1 MKHFKRILSTVLALI
16 LLLGTYTPAYAQGAS
31 GLDALKGLS
40 FDTAALSK
48 TPRLDLSSLDKLVK
62 NSGSLTD
69 SEKSGQEKELVSK
82 ASKLMEDG
90 LKKFK
95 DFQDSKASENPD
107 NSRPA
112 PPPGENKENDVEKD
126 LQALGLDLSFLK
138 DLDLK
143 KLEDWK
149 IPDLKSL
156 DPLAD
161 KDADKAEKKDG
172 SNEKKDQTKK
182 DDGKENPA
190 DAKKGA
196 LTKEAKEALD
206 RGAKE
211 FAEKVLKD
219 GQAGKVYTLTLD
231 GKTLQT
237 QMEYELSRDD
247 DGKPTSITWV
257 YKLYTKEQKPDLYN
271 TFITYPDDGLDKPLL
286 LTEESTKEE
295 KAAQK
300 ALTEAR
306 EAFRNSELNQEFLND
321 YEKSLLLTYDLEHL
335 VPSDQGYSYSK
346 VVTPIQTQKDKND
359 NDNGGW
365 TLDVQ
370 TRLGGASAIQRF
382 RINKEGNLVWPKDGA
397 DPKDF
402 APQMTSK
409 VTDLSRR
416 ATVTYAN
423 TGNKEITYAPQLDL
437 LSPDQLSQARIEI
450 YDLVQVDE
458 ALTQKMGELG
468 RMDLSKL
475 GFDEKDLDR
484 VDLSRLDP
492 SAWDKAL
499 KDWSVKDLTRVGI
512 IKDAKDLEAYAKDQ
526 DPKKDLQDAQKAVED
541 LLGSAKIKGAEL
553 FNKTADLL
561 FNDNINGYAFRPIA
575 QGQLGDLDPKK
586 PLKLAPGQIAIVSL
600 VELNKEGL
608 EEKKKDLE
616 EKAAEAKAKAE
627 AEAKAKKEAAKKAA
641 AEAKTKAEA
650 EAKVKKEAAEKAAA
664 EAKAKAEEMA
674 KAEKEKAEK
683 AAADAKAAA
692 EEKAA
697 KAKAAAEALAGK
709 SPEEAKE
716 ILRQQA
722 KEQTDKLKAQTDK
735 LKDQADK
742 LKDQAKKAGQDLQA
756 LDPEAAEKAKELL
769 TPKVGIQKVTTEEI
783 INRVKSAAEARPLPK
798 PEEVKEILKNSLV
811 QAGTAL
817 GIDQGTG
824 QKDKLDKLMKEKFQD
839 LARQY
844 APPLRGPGGKTL
856 EVGLYE
862 KGTTI
867 PLTGA
872 EFLIYQPGGI
882 HETLTTGPDG
892 KATKT
897 GLSAGTYY
905 VQQVSAP
912 DGYLPIYS
920 AQTLVIKETDVSAGL
935 VFENVK
941 VGGGSTGGSGSC
953 TLTIGVFEDNGGNPN
968 PRIPIK
974 GAVLEITKNG
984 GGFTPLTLT
993 TGAEGVATAHLDPGA
1008 YTIRQLSSDKD
1019 HLPWVLPKTENITAT
1034 QTTRTLTYSNV
1045 KRPDSGNIVGNGGA
1059 ETLTLLVYDKDD
1071 HNKRIADAVLRVVGD
1086 GLDVQVTT
1094 GPDGTAEVKNLKLG
1108 TYTITQLS
1116 APEDY
1121 LPYPDP
1127 ITITK
1132 SFFYDPYIVKIDN
1145 AYAPQGRQGVT
1156 VYVKDFTLDAQ
1167 GQPLNTPVSKATV
1180 QILDKDGRVVGTQT
1194 TGEDGVIYFKG
1205 LDPSLAPYTFRLVQ
1219 APRKYGDPKKC
1230 KVIGDG
1236 ELKATD
1242 LEPGKSPWREFR
1254 LVEAETQEVRI
1265 TVFEKGDEKTKI
1277 SGATFDLISLADG
1290 EKISIPA
1297 SDSNGEISVTVPTGE
1312 YKLVQKTTGP
1322 DYDPMPG
1329 ELTFTVLKQSPTNT
1343 GNILPYEVPVPNAL
1357 KNPQGKME
1365 TITVHK
1371 NWQTLPD
1378 PAVTAKFKVINLDT
1392 GETAKKGDGSPAED
1406 TLSSDAPDQSL
1417 TFSMRKYDENYKRLR
1432 YSVVEEPLEGY
1443 YYSIFQEGLTF
1454 TLTNYPDANPDK
1466 KNVDIRGH
1474 KNWQNDTEADRPA
1487 SVTVQLLKNGEPL
1500 DPDQRQTVGKNNA
1513 WTYEFTG
1520 LPAVDSQTHR
1530 PNVYSIR
1537 EVNPPAGY
1545 NTVASPVGYDLI
1557 NVKNGA
1563 PTGSFTVKKTDPKGD
1578 PLPGASFELRRIKAT
1593 WTATAGPNGAWTAD
1607 TPRVVEKAKTLE
1619 VKNTDGT
1626 LLFDDLQDGL
1636 YELEEVKAPVKE
1648 VTGANGTSTIPYNRD
1663 KTIHVVQVKNGFI
1676 TIDKKSYHS
1685 SAAQGSFPVP
1695 YTEEINQQK
1704 ARNPQPFKMEIPEG
1718 FLSKRISKLVDDKA
1732 NKYQMELTVEG
1743 RSEFSEGKAV
1753 DVVLVVDHS
1762 GSIRKNGRDATVR
1775 QQVNTLVNKLVGQ
1788 PNIRLGYVEYSGFA
1802 YNKEAWA
1809 QIQPGRFGGNFTPP
1823 NENLSL
1829 PGINNPP
1836 WTKYRIKEG
1845 TSSIL
1850 SSIPLSRPADITK
1863 HTDFDQGEGFNTDHF
1878 SNSTFTQ
1885 EGLKEAKKILDN
1897 GRPDA
1902 EKKIVLVTDGG
1913 PTLSFKATEA
1923 KALPN
1928 GVEFP
1933 KPGSGDDF
1941 TANAKGYTTYA
1952 TDFDFNTVV
1961 GDGNYYRFKDGYK
1974 YSRLSYTDYLI
1985 SRNPSN
1991 PSSRP
1996 ETVYDNAYATMSYV
2010 RKLHEDNIEVS
2021 TLAYDLENTENW
2033 GIFNKMERQIL
2044 PNLASPGRYKE
2055 SQSASDLANDFDKL
2069 FHLDDNYAY
2078 KSIQH
2083 GIVVDPMG
2091 DHIDLDLGPNKIF
2104 NANDYELTASKPE
2117 LLEGVQVTYDKTSK
2131 KILLTGLNLKS
2142 GEWVRLNYKVSLN
2155 KDAEKDTFYRT
2166 NGPTTLQPKKTEPSI
2181 KRNFPVPAIQKYEA
2195 VFPVENS
2202 SPYPFKLSKVDA
2214 ERDKNGQLIFLSGAE
2229 FTLKRENSAG
2239 EYKVVPGK
2247 ERLVSGDGGLISLD
2261 QLPLGNYCLEET
2273 KAPEGY
2279 ELPKDPCYRFKVV
2292 QNQFNE
2298 YELVPETGTKEVV
2311 NYRKYPKG
2319 EFELRKLK
2327 ENKDYL
2333 PGATFTLYELVKD
2346 ANGNVT
2352 EKEIQKQVTVADKN
2366 LTFKDLKPGEYRL
2379 RETEAPGKYIKI
2391 NGYWDITVDSQGF
2404 TQVVGHLP
2412 QTYQRQRAA
2421 LKADPAKPLAKS
2433 AQGPTESLAFAR
2445 KAVPATLP
2453 AAGSGALDPVAL
2465 KASSGRLQ
2473 MSPPVQGPPLRS
2485 VVNKE
2490 TTVNSNSY
2498 DMVSSATLVNADRKE
2513 YGIKCKI
2520 TPKADSNLPVSDF
2533 YFAVETSDY
2542 ADGPNDQNIFTQ
2554 MLKDFITKL
2563 KDYNQ
2568 QGRISVWQYR
2578 GDGSTDQSVTLQD
2591 IAKYKVPDIAIAN
2604 VIENTSDTRTVR
2616 SLRGG
2621 LNNNDNADPNNR
2633 NMGKVLQN
2641 INTKASERGANPPYV
2656 VICSPYDAQKSTSLY
2671 PAAKAIRN
2679 RTIRNRE
2686 GKIFAYTGI
2695 FKERKDNG
2703 KFYKDAN
2710 NAVVNDPGNI
2720 IYYSYDDQGNYLMG
2734 DPNYVD
2740 YNQNPQSL
2748 GREKPMGTPKAK
2760 DLLDKIFTPENL
2772 RSAVENKIVEVV
2784 VPKEFTVVK
2793 AEGCNISQN
2802 SDGTTT
2808 ITKTGFT
2815 APINQETSFS
2825 YNVKLTNPPQS
2836 QNEPLSVWKTFT
2848 LNGLRGDDPIGSD
2861 KAPTVKDDG
2870 LTITIDSKLIERV
2883 GGNETLTNNTT
2894 IPLTNVRLYRALP
2907 KGQKKLVEI
2916 PGGNPFIL
2924 AAGATNSISGL
2935 EPTGLD
2941 TDGVRRPYTY
2951 TVEADTPKDY
2961 VLTYQ
2966 AADAQGTSQPNGAL
2980 GGSGTLTICLR
2991 EVGMSFAVRKIWQ
3004 TNQTLPDG
3012 LTVHLLR
3019 RLKGT
3024 NEDFVDTGRTL
3035 VLTGRDGWQGAFT
3048 DLEAVDANNQPYEYH
3063 VREETPEMNDGYY
3076 RVTYIYDSDGRGV
3089 TIRSEAVPVITVHNF
3104 EPNITFLKK
3113 DGLSQPLAGGTFVL
3127 KKVEEGGTETVV
3139 KTISADQGRL
3149 VFDHLDPGTKN
3160 SAGNEKPAIYKVYET
3175 VAPDGFEAPG
3185 EGPGK
3190 EVASFKIK
3198 ADGSVFDIQ
3207 PTSGTILNKHLPVHV
3222 YLRKVDKEDTTKP
3235 PIPLSGAEFELYL
3248 KKIIPLA
3255 EGMTPNNQILD
3266 IGDMADSAHPDALL
3280 KYAGKYNIRD
3290 ENGNLAYTFA
3300 TKKDVNG
3307 KVTIAGI
3314 DGLGEDILV
3323 NGQHITIRKV
3333 DPALGPYRLE
3343 VETDVKI
3350 NGLFTSG
3357 ADGKI
3362 DLGSLAPGTY
3372 RLFETKAPAG
3382 GYQIPPAPV
3391 VILVNPDGKVQVAG
3405 IDAPATIDQPADI
3418 ANSKKKTGMLGALK
3432 VSRGSGGSVDAVSG
3446 ATYAVW
3452 TTTADLSGTGSI
3464 KGVEWKIIND
3474 PHRYVP
3480 FEKKY
3485 GVNTPESNFYKRYGF
3500 LIDMVDKDATGKAV
3514 YYRIEEGR
3522 APMGYSGSADG
3533 SYVVKMMDPG
3543 GTSKKL
3549 EVEWIRHYNG
3559 QGIMEAELYKRDPQ
3573 GGPDFRQTGDY
3584 LYYENNKIHIP
3595 SGGVL
3600 GLALDLEA
3608 DTTDPKVELLPSLLV
3623 DNQPNQLKLIKYDEE
3638 KAKKTD
3644 QIPADSRLAGAKF
3657 AIYYRDDVA
3666 GTEFPYST
3674 LDASGN
3680 PVTEKVRLSPL
3691 VKNPD
3696 VQNAYLAPEYGRD
3709 MTTKVPAGKTL
3720 EEVQYTAVTDTDGV
3734 VSFEKLPQRFIKYE
3748 SVKNTE
3754 DWPNTVPAPNVRPH
3768 YYLVELEAPDGY
3780 DRITEAIG
3788 PFLAT
3793 EKGFVTVDSPLTDTV
3808 KAKDNKTIKAPQK
3821 YTENN
3826 VPYYAYK
3833 MANRKYTV
3841 HFRKVFRDYRKL
3853 YGTYPMKDITFAL
3866 YRQDKD
3872 GVFKPVKFT
3881 STEPPVPQYGP
3892 ADVVLTKDNANQYAL
3907 TGVSDPKGELSFKIP
3922 LEGTYAIKE
3931 VNTPDYYVKTD
3942 FAWKFI
3948 VDSKGQA
3955 RALPEGYVPMEGD
3968 FDLTRDSN
3976 NPPQGPNIAGG
3987 ISSVNYATGRF
3998 TSYFYVNPE
4007 KFSLSD
4013 ARMYI
4018 YVPDN
4023 LKKQYTVDIF
4033 DLPDG
4038 AANANGTF
4046 PKIPNQAL
4054 VPAGISDQIERNTV
4068 DNYISILFYRR
4079 QWLSYENLMNQR
4091 AYVVRVTGPFDA
4103 KTDGEVGIEAQLES
4117 NNANYYD
4124 RDVARI
4130 RDYQPLTGRRLDGT
4144 GAVNEI
4150 INNSIIRF
4158 TKVNSENVNEPLA
4171 GAVFTLSREIKDPN
4185 TGKTSWALVTD
4196 YPDHPDGEFVTTG
4209 SGSLTLE
4216 RLPEG
4221 KYLLKEIKVP
4231 EGYFNAMV
4239 SREFAVDSSGRITVV
4254 QPQTEGETFEI
4265 LKNTP
4270 KGKENLQVH
4279 KFKED
4284 GISPLPGAKFKL
4296 ITPYGETEPQAVDG
4310 SGVLTFSELPPGT
4323 YYIKEVEA
4331 PSGYT
4336 LDSQAYRVQ
4345 VNAKNGDYKAPRDQ
4359 WGNIDKKNNV
4369 GQLIEIT
4376 GMKAK
4381 TSEGR
4386 TDILYPNR
4394 AESLLAQLN
4403 IKILQ
4408 PKEIQPGDY
4417 CVIKLSDTVDTHGIG
4432 DSKDD
4437 NFDIYAAGGRV
4448 AEGIYDRDK
4457 NTITYVF
4464 TKYLETYRLLSMEP
4478 SIQLYPN
4485 REVVGQDG
4493 TMTYT
4498 LSLTDDSG
4506 QVTYS
4511 DAKGQIYVDY
4521 HNIFKEY
4528 YKNVD
4533 GLSLGTYITECHRN
4547 LDEHGNV
4554 VDTADQGAFTWIGYV
4569 NLERNRYNNSELFF
4583 ATSTN
4588 YDYANMKVTLY
4599 PVPDDLVL
4607 PNSYGVKAEE
4617 LEAPVSLPEGEEG
4630 ITRYGNMMRINL
4642 GDRLK
4647 EGKSY
4652 VVKITGA
4659 LGTEN
4664 LKEPLETTGW
4674 LQSYYLDR
4682 YNQTQTLSVSSS
4694 NYSQFYINSSDS
4706 TIAVL
4711 FSLNNHPN
4719 RVELTKIGSDGKPI
4733 IESKNVPATE
4743 KAQFRLEKQEGT
4755 NWVTYRVGTP
4765 PADTIGL
4772 NSEGKIVYAG
4782 LPAGNYRVL
4791 EIKAPK
4797 GYFDPGMNKPVASFT
4812 IDRNTGEV
4820 KDLYPASGL
4829 VTNKPRTLSLEKYLV
4844 FPSGVTK
4851 KAGGNQ
4857 QAIFRLYKYDKT
4869 KGQVDNPFVR
4879 QETAFNKE
4887 FYNPVV
4893 NKATEN
4899 DPDDKKKGAFLTED
4913 GVLTLTDL
4921 ENNAYYGLVEEK
4933 APPGFN
4939 LLEKGFIRIFQV
4951 TESGDIKLYRRLR
4964 LDEVKPG
4971 QDWNTQ
4977 APMLIDRSRPDQET
4991 IDFFHI
4997 KNFHPGY
5004 PKTGGLGPSQ
5014 WLALAGGTL
5023 LALSAAAFVAGEI
5036 KKKRAS
5042 SRKGGGR

>member
-40 FDTAALSK
+40 FDAAALSK

-69 SEKSGQEKELVSK
+69 SEKSGQEKELVSR

-112 PPPGENKENDVEKD
+112 PPPGENKENDVKKD

-138 DLDLK
+138 DLDIK

-172 SNEKKDQTKK
+172 SGEKKDQTKK
-182 DDGKENPA
+182 DDGKGNPA

-231 GKTLQT
+231 GKTLET

-306 EAFRNSELNQEFLND
+306 EAFRNSDLNQEFLND

-335 VPSDQGYSYSK
+335 VSSDQGYSYSK

-382 RINKEGNLVWPKDGA
+382 RINKEGNLLWPKDGA

-423 TGNKEITYAPQLDL
+423 TGNKEISYAPQLDL
-437 LSPDQLSQARIEI
+437 LSPDKLSQARIEI

-541 LLGSAKIKGAEL
+541 LLGPAKIKGAEL

-722 KEQTDKLKAQTDK
+722 KDQADKLKAQTDK

-756 LDPEAAEKAKELL
+756 LDPEAAEKAKGLL
-769 TPKVGIQKVTTEEI
+769 TPKVGIQKVTTEDI
-783 INRVKSAAEARPLPK
+783 INRMKSAAEARPLPK

-817 GIDQGTG
+817 GIEQGTG
-824 QKDKLDKLMKEKFQD
+824 RRDKLDQLMKEDLQG

-856 EVGLYE
+856 EVALYE

-867 PLTGA
+867 PLAGA

-882 HETLTTGPDG
+882 HETLTTGSDG

-920 AQTLVIKETDVSAGL
+920 GQALVIKETDVSAGL
-935 VFENVK
+935 VFANVK
-941 VGGGSTGGSGSC
+941 VGGGSNGGSGSC
-953 TLTIGVFEDNGGNPN
+953 TLTIQVYEDNGGNPD
-968 PRIPIK
+968 PSKPIK

-984 GGFTPLTLT
+984 GGFTPLILT
-993 TGAEGVATAHLDPGA
+993 TDVNGVATAHLDPGA

-1019 HLPWVLPKTENITAT
+1019 HLPWVLPKTENISAT
-1034 QTTRTLTYSNV
+1034 QTTPTLTYSNV

-1180 QILDKDGRVVGTQT
+1180 QILDKDGKVAGTQT
-1194 TGEDGVIYFKG
+1194 TGEDGVLYFKS

-1219 APRKYGDPKKC
+1219 APRKYGDPKKY
-1230 KVIGDG
+1230 KIIGDG

-1254 LVEAETQEVRI
+1254 LVKAETQEVRI

-1297 SDSNGEISVTVPTGE
+1297 SDSNGEISVTVPTGD

-1329 ELTFTVLKQSPTNT
+1329 ELTFTVLKQSPSNT
-1343 GNILPYEVPVPNAL
+1343 GNDWPYEVPVPNAL

-1365 TITVHK
+1365 IITVNK

-1417 TFSMRKYDENYKRLR
+1417 TFSLPKYDENYKRLR

-1466 KNVDIRGH
+1466 TTVDIRGH
-1474 KNWQNDTEADRPA
+1474 KNWQNDTEAGRPA
-1487 SVTVQLLKNGEPL
+1487 SVTVELLKNGEPFNPRKTQTASK
-1500 DPDQRQTVGKNNA
+1500 PD
-1513 WTYEFTG
+1513 WTYEFG
-1520 LPAVDSQTHR
+1520 SQPAIDPQTRR
-1530 PNVYSIR
+1530 PNVYSVR

-1593 WTATAGPNGAWTAD
+1593 WTATAGPNGAYVAVN
-1607 TPRVVEKAKTLE
+1607 PRVVEKAKTLE
-1619 VKNTDGT
+1619 VKNADGT

-1648 VTGANGTSTIPYNRD
+1648 ITGANGTSTIPYNRD

-1676 TIDKKSYHS
+1676 TIDGKSYHS

-1743 RSEFSEGKAV
+1743 KSEFSEGKAV

-1762 GSIRKNGRDATVR
+1762 GSIRKNGRDVTVR
-1775 QQVNTLVNKLVGQ
+1775 QQVETLVDKLAGQ
-1788 PNIRLGYVEYSGFA
+1788 PNIRLGYVEYSGFS
-1802 YNKEAWA
+1802 YNKEARA
-1809 QIQPGRFGGNFTPP
+1809 QIRSGRFGGNFTPP
-1823 NENLSL
+1823 NENLNL
-1829 PGINNPP
+1829 PGINYSP
-1836 WTKYRIKEG
+1836 WTKYPIKEG

-1885 EGLKEAKKILDN
+1885 EGLKEAKEILDN

-1923 KALPN
+1923 KDLPN
-1928 GVEFP
+1928 GVDFP
-1933 KPGSGDDF
+1933 NPGGGSDF
-1941 TANAKGYTTYA
+1941 TNNAGKYDTYA
-1952 TDFDFNTVV
+1952 TAFDFNTVV
-1961 GDGNYYRFKDGYK
+1961 GDGNFYRFRDGYNFQ
-1974 YSRLSYTDYLI
+1974 LSYLKYPIYRT
-1985 SRNPSN
+1985 SN
-1991 PSSRP
+1991 PSSKA

-2010 RKLHEDNIEVS
+2010 RMLHNQYNIEVS
-2021 TLAYDLENTENW
+2021 TLAYDLDNTENW
-2033 GIFNKMERQIL
+2033 GVFNHMEDRIL
-2044 PNLASPGRYKE
+2044 PNLASPGRYKK
-2055 SQSASDLANDFDKL
+2055 SQSASDLAKDFETL
-2069 FHLDDNYAY
+2069 FHLDENYAY

-2083 GIVVDPMG
+2083 GIVEDPMG
-2091 DHIDLDLGPNKIF
+2091 DHIDLDLGPNGIF

-2117 LLEGVQVTYDKTSK
+2117 LLEGVQVTYDETSK

-2155 KDAEKDTFYRT
+2155 ENAEKDTFYRT
-2166 NGPTTLQPKKTEPSI
+2166 NGPTTLQPKATEPSI
-2181 KRNFPVPAIQKYEA
+2181 KRDFPVPAIQKYEA
-2195 VFPVENS
+2195 VFAVENS

-2239 EYKVVPGK
+2239 KYEVVPGK
-2247 ERLVSGDGGLISLD
+2247 ERLVSGDGGLIALD

-2292 QNQFNE
+2292 QNEFNE
-2298 YELVPETGTKEVV
+2298 YVLVPETGTKEVV

-2346 ANGNVT
+2346 ANGNVI
-2352 EKEIQKQVTVADKN
+2352 EEREIQKQVTVADKN

-2379 RETEAPGKYIKI
+2379 RETEAPGKYIQI

-2433 AQGPTESLAFAR
+2433 VQGPTESLAFAR

-2453 AAGSGALDPVAL
+2453 AAGSGALDPAAL

-2485 VVNKE
+2485 VVNEE

-2498 DMVSSATLVNADRKE
+2498 DMVSSATLVNAERKE

-2520 TPKADSNLPVSDF
+2520 TPKADSNLPDSDF

-2542 ADGPNDQNIFTQ
+2542 ADGPNDRNVFQP
-2554 MLKDFITKL
+2554 MLQDFIQKL

-2568 QGRISVWQYR
+2568 GGRISVWKYQR
-2578 GDGSTDQSVTLQD
+2578 TENTDQSVPLSN
-2591 IAKYKVPDIAIAN
+2591 IASYNLPEIIN
-2604 VIENTSDTRTVR
+2604 VQENTPKTRTVTR
-2616 SLRGG
+2616 LRGG

-2633 NMGKVLQN
+2633 KMGEVLGFINSN
-2641 INTKASERGANPPYV
+2641 IQAPGANPSYV

-2671 PAAKAIRN
+2671 PVAKAIRN
-2679 RTIRNRE
+2679 RNGQIY
-2686 GKIFAYTGI
+2686 AYTGI
-2695 FKERKDNG
+2695 FKERIDNG
-2703 KFYKDAN
+2703 KFYQNAN

-2734 DPNYVD
+2734 DPHYVD
-2740 YNQNPQSL
+2740 YNQNSQSF

-2760 DLLDKIFTPENL
+2760 DLLDKIFTPDKL
-2772 RSAVENKIVEVV
+2772 VSTVDGATVKVD

-2793 AEGCNISQN
+2793 AEGCTILQN
-2802 SDGTTT
+2802 PDGTTT

-2815 APINQETSFS
+2815 APINQETSIS
-2825 YNVKLTNPPQS
+2825 YNVKLTNLPQ
-2836 QNEPLSVWKTFT
+2836 NPDTALPVWKTFT
-2848 LNGLRGDDPIGSD
+2848 LTGSRND
-2861 KAPTVKDDG
+2861 TPFDSSKAPTVKDDG

-2894 IPLTNVRLYRALP
+2894 IPLTNVRLYRALLN
-2907 KGQKKLVEI
+2907 GQKKLVEI

-2951 TVEADTPKDY
+2951 TVEADAPKDY
-2961 VLTYQ
+2961 VLTFQ

-2980 GGSGTLTICLR
+2980 SGSGTLTICLR

-3048 DLEAVDANNQPYEYH
+3048 DLEAVDPNNQPYEYH

-3089 TIRSEAVPVITVHNF
+3089 TIRSEAVPVITVHNY

-3113 DGLSQPLAGGTFVL
+3113 DGLSQPLTGGTFVL
-3127 KKVEEGGTETVV
+3127 KKVKEDGTETVV

-3160 SAGNEKPAIYKVYET
+3160 TAGNEKPAIYKVYET
-3175 VAPDGFEAPG
+3175 AAPDGFEAPG
-3185 EGPGK
+3185 EGTGK

-3222 YLRKVDKEDTTKP
+3222 YLRKVDKEDTTQP
-3235 PIPLSGAEFELYL
+3235 PIPLSGAEFDLYRQ
-3248 KKIIPLA
+3248 KILPLA
-3255 EGMTPNNQILD
+3255 ENLTPNNTTLD
-3266 IGDMADSAHPDALL
+3266 IGDMADSSHPDALL

-3290 ENGNLAYTFA
+3290 KNGTLVYTFA
-3300 TKKDVNG
+3300 TKKDASG
-3307 KVTIAGI
+3307 KVIIAGK
-3314 DGLGEDILV
+3314 DGLDEAIQV
-3323 NGQHITIRKV
+3323 NGQHISIKKV
-3333 DPALGPYRLE
+3333 NPAMGPYRLE
-3343 VETDVKI
+3343 VETDEQV
-3350 NGLFTSG
+3350 NGTFRSG
-3357 ADGKI
+3357 TDGKI

-3372 RLFETKAPAG
+3372 RLFETKAPDG

-3391 VILVNPDGKVQVAG
+3391 VILVKPDGKVQVAG

-3432 VSRGSGGSVDAVSG
+3432 VSRGSGDSVDAVSG

-3464 KGVEWKIIND
+3464 EGVEWKIIDD

-3480 FEKKY
+3480 FEKNNDP
-3485 GVNTPESNFYKRYGF
+3485 NTPESNFYKRYGF
-3500 LIDMVDKDATGKAV
+3500 LIDMVDKDAAGNTV

-3522 APMGYSGSADG
+3522 APMGYSGNPTG
-3533 SYVVKMMDPG
+3533 WSYVVKMKDPG
-3543 GTSKKL
+3543 GTSTRL
-3549 EVEWIRHYNG
+3549 EVDWIRLYDA
-3559 QGIMEAELYKRDPQ
+3559 QGNFKQKIYDSTTDSNFRDNNN
-3573 GGPDFRQTGDY
+3573 Y

-3595 SGGVL
+3595 SGNVL
-3600 GLALDLEA
+3600 GLALDLNA
-3608 DTTDPKVELLPSLLV
+3608 DTSDRKVELLPSLLV

-3638 KAKKTD
+3638 KAL
-3644 QIPADSRLAGAKF
+3644 QPGHLPADGRLAGAKF
-3657 AIYYRDDVA
+3657 AIYYRDDLV

-3674 LDASGN
+3674 LDANGN

-3709 MTTKVPAGKTL
+3709 MTTKVPAGMTL
-3720 EEVQYTAVTDTDGV
+3720 EEAQYTAVTDANGV
-3734 VSFEKLPQRFIKYE
+3734 VSFKKLPQRFIKYQT
-3748 SVKNTE
+3748 VDFKK

-3768 YYLVELEAPDGY
+3768 YYLVELEAPEGY

-3793 EKGFVTVDSPLTDTV
+3793 ENGFVTVDSPLTDTAEAND
-3808 KAKDNKTIKAPQK
+3808 KKTIKAPQK
-3821 YTENN
+3821 YPENN
-3826 VPYYAYK
+3826 DSYYAYK
-3833 MANRKYTV
+3833 IANRKYTV
-3841 HFRKVFRDYRKL
+3841 HFRKVFRDYRKT

-3866 YRQDKD
+3866 YRQDTD

-3907 TGVSDPKGELSFKIP
+3907 TGVSDAKGELSFKIP

-3968 FDLTRDSN
+3968 FALTRDPN
-3976 NPPQGPNIAGG
+3976 DPPQGPNIAGG

-4007 KFSLSD
+4007 KFSLGD

-4023 LKKQYTVDIF
+4023 LKNQYTVDIF

-4054 VPAGISDQIERNTV
+4054 VPAGISDQIDRDTV
-4068 DNYISILFYRR
+4068 DNYISILFYRWR
-4079 QWLSYENLMNQR
+4079 FLSYENLMNRR

-4185 TGKTSWALVTD
+4185 TGALSWALVTD

-4221 KYLLKEIKVP
+4221 RYLLKEIKVP

-4239 SREFAVDSSGRITVV
+4239 SREFAVDASGRITVV

-4270 KGKENLQVH
+4270 KGKENLQVR
-4279 KFKED
+4279 KYKED
-4284 GISPLPGAKFKL
+4284 GVSPLPGARFKL

-4345 VNAKNGDYKAPRDQ
+4345 VNAKKGDYKAPRDQ
-4359 WGNIDKKNNV
+4359 WGNIDKKTNV

-4394 AESLLAQLN
+4394 AESLLTQLN
-4403 IKILQ
+4403 IKIRQ
-4408 PKEIQPGDY
+4408 PKEIKPGDY

-4498 LSLTDDSG
+4498 LALTDDSG
-4506 QVTYS
+4506 RVTYS

-4521 HNIFKEY
+4521 HDIFNKY

-4533 GLSLGTYITECHRN
+4533 GLSLGSFITECRRN

-4554 VDTADQGAFTWIGYV
+4554 VDPGNPGAFTWIGYV
-4569 NLERNRYNNSELFF
+4569 NPERNRYNNSELFF
-4583 ATSTN
+4583 ATSTK
-4588 YDYANMKVTLY
+4588 YDYEHMKVTLY
-4599 PVPDDLVL
+4599 PVPDDMVL
-4607 PNSYGVKAEE
+4607 PKSYGVKTED
-4617 LEAPVSLPEGEEG
+4617 LESPVSLPVGEEG
-4630 ITRYGNMMRINL
+4630 ITRNGNRLRINL

-4647 EGKSY
+4647 AGKRY
-4652 VVKITGA
+4652 VVKITGD
-4659 LGTEN
+4659 LGTAN
-4664 LKEPLETTGW
+4664 LKRPLKTTGW
-4674 LQSYYLDR
+4674 LQSHYLDG
-4682 YNQTQTLSVSSS
+4682 YNQTKTLSVFSS
-4694 NYSQFYINSSDS
+4694 NYSQFYVNRGDADV
-4706 TIAVL
+4706 AVL
-4711 FSLNNHPN
+4711 FFLNNHPN

-4733 IESKNVPATE
+4733 IESTNVPATE

-4791 EIKAPK
+4791 ETKAPK
-4797 GYFDPGMNKPVASFT
+4797 GYFDPGTNKPVASFT
-4812 IDRNTGEV
+4812 IDRNTGEL
-4820 KDLYPASGL
+4820 KDLYPATGL

-4844 FPSGVTK
+4844 YPSGVTK
-4851 KAGGNQ
+4851 KAGGNL
-4857 QAIFRLYKYDKT
+4857 QAVFSLYKYT
-4869 KGQVDNPFVR
+4869 GTETNPFAN
-4879 QETAFNKE
+4879 QGTAFNKSG
-4887 FYNPVV
+4887 YTRVANP
-4893 NKATEN
+4893 ATKDETGI
-4899 DPDDKKKGAFLTED
+4899 KQGAFLTNEN
-4913 GVLTLTDL
+4913 GVLNLTDL
-4921 ENNAYYGLVEEK
+4921 ENNAFYGLIEDQ
-4933 APPGFN
+4933 APPGFS
-4939 LLEKGFIRIFQV
+4939 LLDKGFIRIFRV
-4951 TESGDIKLYRRLR
+4951 TESGDIMLYRKLR

-4971 QDWNTQ
+4971 EDWNTKP
-4977 APMLIDRSRPDQET
+4977 PMLIDRSRPDQET
-4991 IDFFHI
+4991 IDFFRI
-4997 KNFHPGY
+4997 NNRHPGY

-5036 KKKRAS
+5036 KKRRAS
-5042 SRKGGGR
+5042 SLKGGGR